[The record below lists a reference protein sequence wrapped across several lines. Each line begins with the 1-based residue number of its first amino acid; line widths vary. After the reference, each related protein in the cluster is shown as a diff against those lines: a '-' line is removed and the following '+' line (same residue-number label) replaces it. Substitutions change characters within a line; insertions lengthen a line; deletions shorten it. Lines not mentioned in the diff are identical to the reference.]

1 MTWDLGWRVQ
11 GVRVI
16 GFRGYVGICR
26 VKGLGL
32 RAQRFGYW
40 FFFQVYRLLL
50 VIRRE
55 LQAISPPNKT
65 CKQGER
71 CR

>member
-32 RAQRFGYW
+32 RAQRLDIGC
-40 FFFQVYRLLL
+40 FFRFIVFY
-50 VIRRE
+50 
-55 LQAISPPNKT
+55 
-65 CKQGER
+65 
-71 CR
+71 